1 MFGTLKRKEISSQE
15 TKTAAFNTLV
25 IYNSEVQIK
34 CDVRL
39 IFRESHWF
47 RLIKCTAEKFGPTKS

>member
-39 IFRESHWF
+39 WYSESHIGSG
-47 RLIKCTAEKFGPTKS
+47 L